1 MTCLTSTGIENW
13 RSSKFNSRLPQPNAP
28 QSLRPTI
35 LHSLHRVGRHE
46 TTRVNKT
53 RPANATRVQRTRQVL
68 SLSQVLS
75 LRHPR
80 TISNIRPSTLL
91 YISLRFLLKQH
102 FQTTP
107 DATRLTTPK
116 DSSCKSLTT
125 PEDSSCKPNIQSKN
139 PHRYPRSPTWTDLR
153 HQRVVLCP
161 SEELL
166 YKYTDRDVSIYHRD
180 PEGSVKRQ
188 ILTLNPNN
196 SGQRF
201 RSLQSRV
208 RTEYVE
214 HPEWSLVNTY
224 PAHIHTD
231 PAGTI
236 TLQDFQ
242 SHCHYFTVLPDF
254 WAFHATRLLV
264 ETRPESWKLNFNSEG
279 WLALNFVPH
288 GMAAVARG
296 TTGALR
302 FIVWSGLQM
311 HGDLGERLNLKKI
324 LSSSDWNALRSQH
337 HPGAPVKD

>member
-1 MTCLTSTGIENW
+1 MSFVLIRIGHIPEKRSRNCARPKGLRVLASPAKKATSRDSLVLTSSRTLTSNGDTSNTDLVTCLTSTGIENW

-28 QSLRPTI
+28 QNIRPTI
-35 LHSLHRVGRHE
+35 LHSLRRVGRHE
-46 TTRVNKT
+46 PTRVSKT

-188 ILTLNPNN
+188 IFTLNPNK

-201 RSLQSRV
+201 RSLQSQV

-242 SHCHYFTVLPDF
+242 GHCLYFTFCQISGPF
-254 WAFHATRLLV
+254 MPCGCSSRLD
-264 ETRPESWKLNFNSEG
+264 RS
-279 WLALNFVPH
+279 
-288 GMAAVARG
+288 RG
-296 TTGALR
+296 
-302 FIVWSGLQM
+302 S
-311 HGDLGERLNLKKI
+311 
-324 LSSSDWNALRSQH
+324 
-337 HPGAPVKD
+337 